1 MCVRLV
7 SAAQGAVIS
16 LEIIWLV
23 HMKKGY
29 ISHLVRHTSFLL
41 TLLKYVIII
50 FEKGLFPSTP
60 LL

>member
-1 MCVRLV
+1 MCVHPV

-23 HMKKGY
+23 HMNKGY
-29 ISHLVRHTSFLL
+29 ISHWVRHTSFLL
-41 TLLKYVIII
+41 TLLKHVIVI